1 MAIAVKFE
9 AEPTT
14 RDKYDGVRKRLEEA
28 GDWPPPSLVFHA
40 AYGESNVEGVFEVW
54 ESREAFEEF
63 GSKLMPL
70 LDEFGINAGE
80 PQVRDVYKM
89 DNP

>member
-14 RDKYDGVRKRLEEA
+14 REKYEEVRSRLEEA
-28 GDWPPPSLVFHA
+28 GNWPAPGLVFHT
-40 AYGESNVEGVFEVW
+40 AYGESDVEGVFEVW

-63 GSKLMPL
+63 GSTLMPL
-70 LDEFGINAGE
+70 LDEVGINAGE
-80 PQVRDVYKM
+80 PQVRDVHKM
-89 DNP
+89 DKP

>member
-1 MAIAVKFE
+1 MTIAVKFE

-14 RDKYDGVRKRLEEA
+14 REKYDQVRTRLEDA
-28 GDWPPPSLVFHA
+28 GDWPAPGLVFHA
-40 AYGESNVEGVFEVW
+40 AYGEAEVEGVFEVW
-54 ESREAFEEF
+54 ESREAFEGF

-70 LDEFGINAGE
+70 IEEVGINVGE